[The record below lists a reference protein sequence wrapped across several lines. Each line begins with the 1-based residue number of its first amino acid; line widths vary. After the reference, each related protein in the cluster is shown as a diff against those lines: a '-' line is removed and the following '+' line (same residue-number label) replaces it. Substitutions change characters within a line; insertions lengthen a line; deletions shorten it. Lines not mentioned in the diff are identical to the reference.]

1 VKELGFTSIPTIV
14 VETSD
19 EDTKARTIVY
29 KIVYNNYKVLR
40 QIT

>member
-29 KIVYNNYKVLR
+29 NNYKKTDYIKP
-40 QIT
+40 QK